1 MTGRT
6 IATICARGGSKGLPG
21 KNIRP
26 FAGRPLI
33 AHTIEQALA
42 CSGVDGVYVSTDDEG
57 IAEVARRAGATVPYL
72 RPAELATDQA
82 GKLPVIEHL
91 VAHLEAQGE
100 RIARIVDLQ
109 PTSPLRESADI
120 AAALRERP
128 EADLVVSVSEAADN
142 PYFNLVEPGADGWV
156 HLSKGQGTARRQD
169 VPPVYALNGSI
180 YVWQRA
186 ALARAAVH
194 GMWSVKAAVY
204 VMPRWKSVDIDTLED
219 FEYAQWLHD
228 RRVAGGS
235 HG

>member
-1 MTGRT
+1 MAGRT

-33 AHTIEQALA
+33 EHTIAHALGCA
-42 CSGVDGVYVSTDDEG
+42 AVDGVYVSTDDER
-57 IAEVARRAGATVPYL
+57 IADVARRAGATVPYL
-72 RPAELATDQA
+72 RPAELATDHA

-91 VAHLEAQGE
+91 VAHLEGAGE
-100 RIARIVDLQ
+100 QIARIVDLQ

-120 AAALRERP
+120 AAALAVRRD
-128 EADLVVSVSEAADN
+128 ADLVFSVAEAADN

-156 HLSKGQGTARRQD
+156 HLSKGQGSGRRQD

-186 ALARAAVH
+186 ALARAATH
-194 GMWSVKAAVY
+194 GMWSVHAAVY

-219 FEYAQWLHD
+219 FDYAQWLAA
-228 RRVAGGS
+228 RRAGGM

>member
-1 MTGRT
+1 MAGRT

-33 AHTIEQALA
+33 EHSIAHALA
-42 CSGVDGVYVSTDDEG
+42 CADIDGVYVSTDDERIAG
-57 IAEVARRAGATVPYL
+57 IARDAGAQVPYL
-72 RPAELATDQA
+72 RPAQLATDQA

-91 VAHLEAQGE
+91 VAHLEAAGDS
-100 RIARIVDLQ
+100 IARIVDLQ

-120 AAALRERP
+120 ANALRARP
-128 EADLVVSVSEAADN
+128 DADLVLSVSEAGDN

-156 HLSKGQGTARRQD
+156 HLSKGQGQARRQD

-180 YVWQRA
+180 YVWRRA
-186 ALARAAVH
+186 GLAHAAAH
-194 GMWSVKAAVY
+194 GMWSVTAGVY
-204 VMPRWKSVDIDTLED
+204 VMPRWKSVDIDTIED
-219 FEYAQWLHD
+219 FEYGEWLHA
-228 RRVAGGS
+228 RHMGSS